1 MHKKCSSQKVS
12 RKLSL
17 APLGFTTSVEED
29 HIVMLHINDFNV
41 AKKSDLGYNAL
52 SGKAALKQHSDTTL
66 TEHKADCAHL
76 IIE

>member
-1 MHKKCSSQKVS
+1 M
-12 RKLSL
+12 
-17 APLGFTTSVEED
+17 EED
-29 HIVMLHINDFNV
+29 HIVMLHISDFNV
-41 AKKSDLGYNAL
+41 AKKSDLGYNSL